1 MRNHSLSSLAITL
14 IGGLLLL
21 AGCNMPSSKT
31 ATPDANQIITEAA
44 MTAAAE
50 LTRSAGRNPQPT
62 ATPPQANTLPVL
74 PSATAQAPVEPPAA
88 TQTPRTTSAPATSG
102 DAASFVADVT
112 VPDDTYAAPGDKFVK
127 TWRIKNTGT
136 TTWTPA
142 YAVVWIQGE
151 KMGAPDK
158 VPFPKQVRPNEE
170 VDISVDLTAPAQAG
184 TYQTFFRLQ
193 NEGGQYFKLD
203 GSGDLWVKII
213 VGLPYTVTPT
223 GTEVPEP
230 TRTVTATPN

>member
-1 MRNHSLSSLAITL
+1 MQKYAPISIVIILLGSLLV
-14 IGGLLLL
+14 L

-31 ATPDANQIITEAA
+31 ATPDANMIITEAA

-50 LTRSAGRNPQPT
+50 LTRSAELNPQPT
-62 ATPPQANTLPVL
+62 ATPLQTNTLPPL
-74 PSATAQAPVEPPAA
+74 PTATVQAPVEPPAA
-88 TQTPRTTSAPATSG
+88 TPTPRGTSAPSTSG
-102 DAASFVADVT
+102 DAATFVADVT

-136 TTWTPA
+136 TTWSPA
-142 YAVVWIQGE
+142 YGIVWIQGD
-151 KMGAPDK
+151 KMGAPDR
-158 VPFPKQVRPNEE
+158 VPIPKEVRPNEE
-170 VDISVDLTAPAQAG
+170 VEISVNLTAPTQAG

-193 NEGGQYFKLD
+193 NERGQYFKLD

-223 GTEVPEP
+223 GTDVPEP
-230 TRTVTATPN
+230 TPTVTATPN